1 VPRQAQ
7 DRVSRGLARRDGI
20 FPDQAGKPGEI
31 AENDRLMRSA
41 SRDSVRSRRRFLS
54 LLGLAGVSA
63 AAGVAPFRSRVLA
76 APPLFEEIPPAAS
89 GIAWVHENAMSPDR
103 YLPETMGP
111 GVAFC
116 DVDNDGWM
124 DIFMV
129 NSGASDFYKPKA
141 PLKNALYR
149 NNRDGTFT
157 DVAEK
162 AGVAGGTEFGMG
174 CAIADYDNDGY
185 PDILVTAYGRCTLY
199 HNNGNG
205 TFTDVTAKA
214 GVASPGW
221 TTSAVWF
228 DYDNDGRL
236 DLFLCSFV
244 EFSVNNN
251 VFCGDNK
258 LGKRFYCIPRVF
270 KPTPSLLYHNNGD
283 GTFTEVSS
291 GTDIQ
296 RARGKALG
304 VVATDITG
312 DGLMDLFVANDTV
325 QNFLFANRGKGKWED
340 IALAAEVAYSANGT
354 PRSGMGVDAADINGD
369 GKQDLFVANVDQ
381 EMFSLYRNDGKEFFS
396 DVAAFHGVAQATRL
410 LSGWGLKFFDY
421 DNDGLVDL
429 FLANGHPD
437 DMIES
442 YSQQVR
448 YKEPLVL
455 FHHDGTKLSNVTA
468 QAGPVFQKMFPARG
482 LAVGDY
488 DNDGRIDVV
497 IGNNGEAPVLLKN
510 HAGAGNHWLGVKLQG
525 TACNRDAVGAT
536 ITWSSG
542 GTARSRYKSNGGSYL
557 SSHDM
562 REVLGIGAATKI
574 DWVEIKWPAPS
585 GRVER
590 IAGLPLDRYVT
601 IVEGKGRVD

>member
-1 VPRQAQ
+1 MLPQLPGAIGGLELASEAAAVLTSRRTTRLSMNRHRYPSLVVP
-7 DRVSRGLARRDGI
+7 
-20 FPDQAGKPGEI
+20 
-31 AENDRLMRSA
+31 
-41 SRDSVRSRRRFLS
+41 SRRRFLET
-54 LLGLAGVSA
+54 LAVAGVSA
-63 AAGVAPFRSRVLA
+63 AAGALPFGRRVRAA
-76 APPLFEEIPPAAS
+76 APPFEEVPPATS
-89 GIAWVHENAMSPDR
+89 GLTWVHVNAMSPNR
-103 YLPETMGP
+103 HLPETMGP
-111 GVAFC
+111 GVAFF
-116 DVDNDGWM
+116 DFDNDGWM

-129 NSGASDFYKPKA
+129 NSGTTDFFTPAS
-141 PLKNALYR
+141 PLKHALYR

-157 DVAEK
+157 DVTDK
-162 AGVAGGTEFGMG
+162 AGVAGGSEFGMG

-199 HNNGNG
+199 RNNGDG
-205 TFTDVTAKA
+205 TFTNVTEKA
-214 GVASPGW
+214 GLAAPGW

-228 DYDNDGRL
+228 DYDNDGKL

-244 EFSVNNN
+244 QYSAKSD

-283 GTFTEVSS
+283 GTFKEVSA
-291 GTDIQ
+291 GTDIA
-296 RARGKALG
+296 RAMGKALG
-304 VVATDITG
+304 VVATDING

-325 QNFLFANRGKGKWED
+325 QNFLFVNRGKGKWDE
-340 IALAAEVAYSANGT
+340 IGLAAEVGFSANGM

-369 GKQDLFVANVDQ
+369 GRQDLFVANVDQ
-381 EMFSLYRNDGKEFFS
+381 EMFSLYRNDGNEFFT
-396 DVAAFHGVAQATRL
+396 DTAAPNGVAQATRL

-421 DNDGLVDL
+421 DNDGVVDL
-429 FLANGHPD
+429 ILANGHPD

-455 FHHDGTKLSNVTA
+455 FHNDGRKFSNVSA
-468 QAGPVFQKMFPARG
+468 EAGPAFQKSYPARG

-488 DNDGRIDVV
+488 NNDGRLDVL

-510 HAGAGNHWLGVKLQG
+510 NAGEGHHWVGLKLQG
-525 TACNRDAVGAT
+525 TSCNRDAIGAT

-542 GTARSRYKSNGGSYL
+542 DVLRSRYKTSGGSYL
-557 SSHDM
+557 SSHDP
-562 REVLGIGAATKI
+562 REVLGLGAAATI
-574 DWVEIKWPAPS
+574 NWVEIKWPQPS

-590 IAGLPLDRYVT
+590 FTDVPIDRYVT
-601 IVEGKGRVD
+601 IVEGKGRIDA